1 MREEAAKSAEA
12 QENRGV
18 RNKENIRVA
27 KMIDSAVDR
36 NNSRLNKDF
45 KMKEKK
51 EEEERLAKEK
61 KEAE

>member
-1 MREEAAKSAEA
+1 
-12 QENRGV
+12 
-18 RNKENIRVA
+18 
-27 KMIDSAVDR
+27 MIDSAVDR